1 MENRGSDTRKSSII
15 TAFSKDH
22 VFDKGFI
29 YQSKADAELPTNKD
43 ILYEKG
49 FMRSPKTFRKVG
61 TALPKSDDDPTKN
74 LALKELLKSKGV
86 R

>member
-1 MENRGSDTRKSSII
+1 M
-15 TAFSKDH
+15 
-22 VFDKGFI
+22 
-29 YQSKADAELPTNKD
+29 
-43 ILYEKG
+43 YEKG